1 MLNKLPPASEMEAY
15 IRASAK
21 MRGIDPDAAVRVA
34 RTEGLKDGVWQ
45 SNVRANGR
53 REPSYG
59 PFQLYTGGGLGNDF
73 QKRTGLDPSDTA
85 NWKPGVDFALDH
97 AKANGWNAWYGARDN
112 GIPNNYGI
120 DGVQASFTPPAPQT
134 AATDPGPVATAD
146 VTPSQAPSQQ
156 TGMMDDFRAA
166 LGFPQVNAD
175 AKKSP
180 GEVMAAALMSGQ
192 NAYQQPQQQM
202 QTSFIVPGAQ
212 PGTLNP
218 TAQSE
223 EAKRALLMQLM
234 QS

>member
-1 MLNKLPPASEMEAY
+1 MLRDLPAASEMEAY
-15 IRASAK
+15 IRSAAK
-21 MRGIDPDAAVRVA
+21 ARGIDPDAAVKVA

-45 SNVRANGR
+45 SNFVKNGK

-73 QKRTGLDPSDTA
+73 QKRTGLDPSNPA

-97 AKANGWNAWYGARDN
+97 ASKNGWGAWYGARDN

-120 DGVQASFTPPAPQT
+120 GGAKASFTPPAPRT
-134 AATDPGPVATAD
+134 APTDFGPVAMAD
-146 VTPSQAPSQQ
+146 KTPSQAPSQQ
-156 TGMMDDFRAA
+156 SGVMDDFRAA
-166 LGFPQVNAD
+166 LGFPQINAE

-180 GEVMAAALMSGQ
+180 SEVMAAALMSGQ
-192 NAYQQPQQQM
+192 DNYQQPQQPM
-202 QTSFIVPGAQ
+202 QSSFVVPAAQ